1 MQEFSEIQF
10 LRFHLFFMYLWSR
23 LSKGNLPEDYVGP
36 TEKLFH
42 KNLDNNM
49 IQEFEILKKT
59 LNKKNQ
65 NILTTIFNFINIK
78 ITTKKNLYNGK
89 NFNPK
94 KIENIILSQNNSKIL
109 SELFLIYVNKLL
121 CMMLKSFITV
131 NQNN

>member
-1 MQEFSEIQF
+1 M
-10 LRFHLFFMYLWSR
+10 WSR

-78 ITTKKNLYNGK
+78 ITTNKKNLYNGK

-94 KIENIILSQNNSKIL
+94 KK
-109 SELFLIYVNKLL
+109 
-121 CMMLKSFITV
+121 
-131 NQNN
+131 